1 MGNSYKNIY
10 AKLGARDKVK
20 ELKAQEDL
28 SNLNALKLGYLHE
41 AFLAYQDSKKGKVP
55 AEPTTTKD
63 YKKFAEKNPD
73 FMNYHKAALLLYHE
87 KLDAVAVKS
96 RDKHALEQAVKLAL
110 TSLISKKII
119 KIDKADI
126 DAVIGALVEKA
137 ERIGAA
143 AYENTNDWHTDLA
156 KYIVAHKKPEKMA
169 AAQGEINK
177 AMKKALTAL
186 EPYAHY
192 GTETI
197 GYDFAKVIEYACK
210 QYEDLNLNPS
220 DKRKADLV
228 AIRGILKKFTDHE
241 TKKIPPEQVD
251 DAVKAIAGYFS
262 SSAFSRGFSSRFE
275 DCIKKAVDGYFEKL
289 HKTQSDIRT
298 LQTKTWSDSGKEAS
312 KKLVLAVHGLQDSV
326 NTFNTVANQY
336 VRKGYKVLSY
346 DQSGAAFDESRG
358 KEDLNLR
365 QMQFDFY
372 SMLEK
377 AYADPDVDEIVLLGH
392 SLGGAVIANA
402 LNMIHKLNEEGEP
415 KNKIKKIQLMAPA
428 VMKNPKLQIIGNLPT
443 ILSSN
448 PGNKDEHAQ
457 LIEQQGIRREGGA
470 SALSSL
476 SDFIKFVAN
485 AFKNLKEFFKKD
497 NLIPLEVHYSEADGL
512 VNKSNFEEIAQSA
525 ANPKAQ
531 TFKNQGQH
539 HFHRA
544 PDSTVVTQIEELP
557 DDAPAYKAP

>member
-55 AEPTTTKD
+55 AEPVTTKA
-63 YKKFAEKNPD
+63 YKKFAEQNPD

-110 TSLISKKII
+110 TSLTSKKII
-119 KIDKADI
+119 KIDKGEI

-137 ERIGAA
+137 ERVGAA
-143 AYENTNDWHTDLA
+143 NYATTKDWHTDLA
-156 KYIVAHKKPEKMA
+156 AYTVAHKKPKKMA

-177 AMKKALTAL
+177 AMQKALTAL

-197 GYDFAKVIEYACK
+197 DYDFAKVIEYACK

-228 AIRGILKKFTDHE
+228 AIRDILKKFADHE

-251 DAVKAIAGYFS
+251 NAVKAIAGYFS

-275 DCIKKAVDGYFEKL
+275 DCIKKAVDGYFERL

-402 LNMIHKLNEEGEP
+402 LNMIHQLNEEGEP